1 VGTTRT
7 FDEVRQAFIVEF
19 QKLKTEQQSCAKLKD
34 IKQVV
39 GETAWEYDQ
48 RFWDLMSRL
57 TYQIHDTQHKEW
69 FIGGLLPL
77 TWIPLMQQRWGSQ
90 REAFKQAMRIES
102 MAGCA

>member
-1 VGTTRT
+1 
-7 FDEVRQAFIVEF
+7 
-19 QKLKTEQQSCAKLKD
+19 
-34 IKQVV
+34 
-39 GETAWEYDQ
+39 
-48 RFWDLMSRL
+48 MSRL